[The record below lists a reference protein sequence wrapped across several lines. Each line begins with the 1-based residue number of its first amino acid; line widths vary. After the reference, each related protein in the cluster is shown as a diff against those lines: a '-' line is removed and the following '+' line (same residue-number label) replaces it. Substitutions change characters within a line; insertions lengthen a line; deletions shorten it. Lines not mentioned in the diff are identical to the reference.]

1 MREFTPASAAGLPS
15 DPQSQATRLVDY
27 LRDRYPQVNHDLA
40 LAVVRQ
46 ISPDP
51 EAPHATAKRL
61 RAVLASNGVSIK
73 HVISLQ
79 AASQML
85 HGKSWESIGQ
95 DEPKRL
101 KILVM
106 NQDAPIEVPDWKAA
120 GTQLRLEILNWV
132 SARPGTKSFSLVVS
146 SGSLLLMAASDGSKD
161 QPARQPVAS
170 VTPDD
175 RAPDWLEGLHVCV
188 EFLRRHV
195 EEMNLAVLDGSAVVE
210 ICARVRDRAGVDEI
224 ADLGDLFNSELTLH
238 RQDDP
243 DQAGYELCRGDELS
257 CWYQLDLAM
266 EEKTGTVSLDD
277 DGAWVLEEGRLIW
290 GLETLRPN
298 EIVPGQVK
306 RNLSK
311 DESSSLLHRYRLA
324 KRIYSNR
331 LPTNQTKLFEVL
343 SGPNE
348 SYPANR
354 HQILTQLEK
363 QGITWEAAAEKLGHP
378 GLVLED
384 TLPIGVFY
392 NLASMLNLEKPS
404 ILFASPN
411 RSQLMPLRDGD
422 YIRALL
428 PRVHYVSYRFDTS
441 VDSEIREAV
450 KEAVSEF
457 GTSLQ
462 MRHGM
467 FPVEPESQLP
477 DLVYSN
483 DPEDLIAT
491 LAEMNLV
498 AYVGVQP
505 SFLRVPANLEGTLP
519 EQSLAFSHSLFLA
532 IDKA

>member
-1 MREFTPASAAGLPS
+1 MHAFTPASTAGISS
-15 DPQSQATRLVDY
+15 DPSSQATRLVDF

-46 ISPDP
+46 SSPDP
-51 EAPHATAKRL
+51 EDPPATAKRL
-61 RAVLASNGVSIK
+61 RAALASKGVPIK
-73 HVISLQ
+73 HLISLQ
-79 AASQML
+79 AASHL
-85 HGKSWESIGQ
+85 LFDKSWESIRQ

-101 KILVM
+101 KILVAS
-106 NQDAPIEVPDWKAA
+106 QGDPIEVPDWKDA
-120 GTQLRLEILNWV
+120 GTQLRLEVLNWL

-146 SGSLLLMAASDGSKD
+146 SGSLLLMAATDGSKD

-170 VTPDD
+170 VTPHD
-175 RAPDWLEGLHVCV
+175 RAPEWLEGLHVCV

-210 ICARVRDRAGVDEI
+210 ICARVRASAGLGEI
-224 ADLGDLFNSELTLH
+224 ADLGDLLNSELTLH

-243 DQAGYELCRGDELS
+243 DVAGYELCRGDELS
-257 CWYQLDLAM
+257 CWFQLDLAM
-266 EEKTGTVSLDD
+266 EEKTGTISLDN

-298 EIVPGQVK
+298 DIVPGQVK
-306 RNLSK
+306 RNLST
-311 DESSSLLHRYRLA
+311 DESRSLLHRYRLA

-331 LPTNQTKLFEVL
+331 LPMSQTKLFDVL

-354 HQILTQLEK
+354 HQILTQLKK
-363 QGITWEAAAEKLGHP
+363 QGISWEAAAEQIGYPDLE
-378 GLVLED
+378 LED

-392 NLASMLNLEKPS
+392 SLASMLNLEKPS
-404 ILFASPN
+404 VLFASPN
-411 RSQLMPLRDGD
+411 RAQLIPLRDGD

-428 PRVHYVSYRFDTS
+428 PRVHNVRYRIDTD
-441 VDSEIREAV
+441 VDSDIREAV
-450 KEAVSEF
+450 GEAIADF
-457 GTSLQ
+457 GTSLS
-462 MRHGM
+462 MRHGV
-467 FPVEPESQLP
+467 FPVERESQLP

-483 DPEDLIAT
+483 DPEDLVAK

-498 AYVGVQP
+498 AFVGVQP
-505 SFLRVPANLEGTLP
+505 AFLRMPAGLEGPPP
-519 EQSLAFSHSLFLA
+519 EQSLAFGHSLYLA